1 MVMALIF
8 PFFTLFNN
16 HVTSEGTL
24 YFADI
29 AMAVRQSL
37 LAGCHLNFIFV
48 KFCQRTKIS
57 NQHCSETLQF
67 NLDISGQDNIKFLP
81 LLFLCA
87 FFYFVL
93 FFDSLNYAWL
103 ALKFFRY

>member
-16 HVTSEGTL
+16 HVTSDGTL

-29 AMAVRQSL
+29 AVAVRQSL

-48 KFCQRTKIS
+48 KFCQGTKIS

-67 NLDISGQDNIKFLP
+67 NLDISGQDDIKFLP
-81 LLFLCA
+81 LLLPYTYFLFCSV
-87 FFYFVL
+87 FL
-93 FFDSLNYAWL
+93 IHSIMHG
-103 ALKFFRY
+103 